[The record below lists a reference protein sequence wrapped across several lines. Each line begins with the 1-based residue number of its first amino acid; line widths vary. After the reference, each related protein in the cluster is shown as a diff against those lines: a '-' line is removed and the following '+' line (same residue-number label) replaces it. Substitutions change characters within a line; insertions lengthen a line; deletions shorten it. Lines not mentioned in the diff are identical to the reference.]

1 MQVDAKAGILVFL
14 AIFLHKIPEG
24 LTIASLILATGKGLK
39 QVLIATSIVGCATLF
54 GVLLA
59 GNLGISLKYA
69 LPVATGVAFYVAAS
83 DLIPELN
90 HQGGKRPLLSLFLLV
105 GVALFFAL
113 HYLLHIA
120 LEH

>member
-1 MQVDAKAGILVFL
+1 MQVDTKVGFLVFL

-24 LTIASLILATGKGLK
+24 LTIASLILATGKSLK
-39 QVLIATSIVGCATLF
+39 QVLIATSIVGLATLI

-59 GNLGISLKYA
+59 GSFGFSVKYA
-69 LPVATGVAFYVAAS
+69 LPIATGVAFYVAAS

-90 HQGGKRPLLSLFLLV
+90 HQGQKRPLLSIFIVL

-120 LEH
+120 LEI